1 MKNPSWFSQ
10 SPIKIAS
17 NQKIGKPPTG
27 RCTARNDSPEDVRRD
42 IFDRLLITAA
52 TTMFQN
58 EDFVTMDHAQDPS
71 IDLKFLD
78 QNNSGISH
86 ISPSFSENK
95 ENACISSLKICRKV
109 TFSESHLIGSSIQLP
124 SCSISIKLSRQQQPS
139 ITTDIQQ
146 ILIEDVDERNMIT
159 TGESHPFRRGGDPE
173 TDSFALHHGN
183 LNSSSMDQQSLTSPC
198 RPNGE
203 SIRIASNEINGSNCT
218 SCATNDYYQNGVSEL
233 PTLDASQQILD
244 CSDSSDRHPLEQ
256 SIQNCH
262 FSSDAEQLYSDDEFL
277 KYTAYLRQV
286 HKKRA
291 SAMIQLLGAGLTEQT
306 EDIKGYYYDGMDTD
320 ELEEKISM
328 KVDNVMYCNRLLSSE
343 MQCLVPYLM
352 YIRASY
358 HCCFNKYNIL
368 YTFSS
373 QHGDLSSRGLLSDST
388 TMPFE

>member
-27 RCTARNDSPEDVRRD
+27 RCTARKDSPEDVRRD

-71 IDLKFLD
+71 IDMKFL
-78 QNNSGISH
+78 NESNSEISH
-86 ISPSFSENK
+86 ILPSFSENK
-95 ENACISSLKICRKV
+95 ENARRSSLKICRKV
-109 TFSESHLIGSSIQLP
+109 TFCESLLVGSSIHLP
-124 SCSISIKLSRQQQPS
+124 SCSISIKSSRQQQPS

-146 ILIEDVDERNMIT
+146 ILVEDVDERNMIT
-159 TGESHPFRRGGDPE
+159 TVESHPPKSEGKTE
-173 TDSFALHHGN
+173 TDLFALHHGN
-183 LNSSSMDQQSLTSPC
+183 LNSSSMDQESLTSPC
-198 RPNGE
+198 QPNGE
-203 SIRIASNEINGSNCT
+203 SIHNASDKSNGSNST
-218 SCATNDYYQNGVSEL
+218 ACATNDYYQNGISEL

-244 CSDSSDRHPLEQ
+244 CNGSSERHPLGQ
-256 SIQNCH
+256 SIQSCH
-262 FSSDAEQLYSDDEFL
+262 CSSDVEQLYSDDEFL

-320 ELEEKISM
+320 ELEEKISI
-328 KVDNVMYCNRLLSSE
+328 KVLIFTYCNRRLSSI
-343 MQCLVPYLM
+343 MQCIVPNLV
-352 YIRASY
+352 YICTYELHISVIIKNTIFCTLFVAAW
-358 HCCFNKYNIL
+358 
-368 YTFSS
+368 
-373 QHGDLSSRGLLSDST
+373 
-388 TMPFE
+388 